1 MKKVLIT
8 GGTGLVG
15 RHLVKKLQAQGMEVA
30 VLSRNPTEAYEYQ
43 WDITKEYIDEKA
55 LENVTSIVHLAG
67 AGIADKRWS
76 TQRKQE
82 IITSRVASIQLL
94 FKKVNEYHTSLESF
108 ISASGIGFYGAITSS
123 KIFTEVD
130 SSANDFLGTV
140 CRLWEQAVTKFQ
152 SQHCRT
158 VILRTGIVLA
168 KGGGALAKMKTP
180 VISPIGSGK
189 QYMPWIHIDDLCEMY
204 LKAIVDEK
212 VKGVYNAVAPEHQT
226 NTAFSKA
233 FAKSIQR
240 TFLPLGVPAFLLRL
254 IFGEMA
260 IILLKGSRV
269 SSEKLKKT
277 GFQFRFNT
285 LKSALDDLH
294 S

>member
-30 VLSRNPTEAYEYQ
+30 VLSRNPTASYEYK
-43 WDITKEYIDEKA
+43 WDIAKEYIDEKA

-76 TQRKQE
+76 TKRKQE

-94 FKKVNEYHTSLESF
+94 FKKVNEYKVCLESF

-152 SQHCRT
+152 SEHCRT
-158 VILRTGIVLA
+158 VILRTGVVLA
-168 KGGGALAKMKTP
+168 KDGGALVKMKTP
-180 VISPIGSGK
+180 VISPISAGK
-189 QYMPWIHIDDLCEMY
+189 QYMPWIHIDDLCELY

-212 VKGVYNAVAPEHQT
+212 MEGVYNAVAPEHQT
-226 NTAFSKA
+226 NTSFSKA
-233 FAKSIQR
+233 FAKSLKRAFVPI
-240 TFLPLGVPAFLLRL
+240 GVPAFLLRL

-269 SSEKLKKT
+269 SSEKIKKA
-277 GFQFRFNT
+277 GFQFRFHT
-285 LKSALDDLH
+285 LKSAFGDLM
-294 S
+294 